1 MTALDIQDVSHAYR
15 KPALRDV
22 SFSLAPGDFVVLLGL
37 NGAGKTTLFSLVAGL
52 LDLQRGAI
60 RVLGHAL
67 PGERSAALAG
77 CGFVF
82 QQPALDLDL
91 TVAQSLR
98 YHAALHG
105 LSRDGAR
112 LRIGKELERFG
123 LASRRDDL
131 VRSLS
136 GGQRRRVE
144 IVRALLHRPS
154 LLLLDEA
161 TVGLDVPS
169 RRAIVQRV
177 RAQCAEEGATALWA
191 THLLDEVEP
200 GDRMIV
206 LHEGRI
212 LDDRRDVVAASLPDY
227 FARLAAPE
235 AAA

>member
-1 MTALDIQDVSHAYR
+1 MTALEIRDVSHSYR
-15 KPALRDV
+15 KPALRGV
-22 SFSLAPGDFVVLLGL
+22 SFAIDPGEFVLLLGL

-52 LDLQRGAI
+52 LGLQRGSI
-60 RVLGHAL
+60 RVLGHIL

-82 QQPALDLDL
+82 QQSALDLDL

-105 LSRDGAR
+105 LSRASAR
-112 LRIGKELERFG
+112 LRIEQELERFG
-123 LASRRDDL
+123 LAPRLHDL
-131 VRSLS
+131 VRTLS

-144 IVRALLHRPS
+144 IARALLHQPS
-154 LLLLDEA
+154 LLVLDEA

-177 RAQCAEEGATALWA
+177 RAQCAEEGTTAVWA

-200 GDRMIV
+200 GDRAIV

-212 LDDRRDVVAASLPDY
+212 LDDRRDLGAAALTDC
-227 FARLAAPE
+227 FARLASPE

>member
-1 MTALDIQDVSHAYR
+1 VSALEIQGVNHTYR

-22 SFSLAPGDFVVLLGL
+22 SFSIAPGDFVVLLGL

-52 LDLQRGAI
+52 LNLQQGSI
-60 RVLGHAL
+60 RVLSNAL
-67 PGERSAALAG
+67 PARRSAALAG

-82 QQPALDLDL
+82 QQSALDLDL

-105 LSRDGAR
+105 LSRNDAR
-112 LRIGKELERFG
+112 RRVEQELGRFN
-123 LASRRDDL
+123 LVSRMHDL
-131 VRSLS
+131 VRILS

-144 IVRALLHRPS
+144 IARALLHRPR

-169 RRAIVQRV
+169 RRAIIQRV
-177 RAQCAEEGATALWA
+177 RTQCIEEGTTALWA

-200 GDRMIV
+200 GDRTIV

-212 LDDRRDVVAASLPDY
+212 LDDRRDITAASLPDY
-227 FARLAAPE
+227 FARLGSAE
-235 AAA
+235 AA

>member
-1 MTALDIQDVSHAYR
+1 VSALEIRGVNHTYR

-22 SFSLAPGDFVVLLGL
+22 SFSIAPGDFVVLLGL

-52 LDLQRGAI
+52 LNLQQGSM
-60 RVLGHAL
+60 RVLGNEL
-67 PGERSAALAG
+67 PARRSAALAG

-82 QQPALDLDL
+82 QQSALDLDL

-105 LSRDGAR
+105 LSRTDAR
-112 LRIGKELERFG
+112 RRIEQELERFN
-123 LASRRDDL
+123 LVSRTHDL
-131 VRSLS
+131 VRILS

-144 IVRALLHRPS
+144 IARALLHRPR

-169 RRAIVQRV
+169 RRAIIQRV
-177 RAQCAEEGATALWA
+177 RAQCVEEGTTALWA

-200 GDRMIV
+200 GDRTIV
-206 LHEGRI
+206 LHDGRI
-212 LDDRRDVVAASLPDY
+212 LDDRHDITAASLPDY
-227 FARLAAPE
+227 FARLASAE
-235 AAA
+235 AA